1 MAEPAHSHDVTALLL
16 QWRGGDAVALKRL
29 MVLVYADLR
38 KVARAH
44 LRREQAGHSLQ
55 ATALVH
61 EVYLRLVSVERLRV
75 ENRAHV
81 IAVAARLMRQILVD
95 RARRKRAGKRG
106 GALSLVSVGSVTSRA
121 EPSAGGTDVDIL
133 ALDRALDELASFDNR
148 QCQVVEMKFFGG
160 LTIEEI
166 AEALNVSPATVER
179 EWAIA
184 KAWLY
189 QHLSGGAA

>member
-1 MAEPAHSHDVTALLL
+1 MAEPAYPHDVTALLL
-16 QWRGGDAVALKRL
+16 QWREGNSVALDRL
-29 MVLVYADLR
+29 MALVYTDLR

-75 ENRAHV
+75 ENRAHF

-106 GALSLVSVGSVTSRA
+106 GALSLISLGSVTSRA
-121 EPSAGGTDVDIL
+121 EPGGGETDVDIL
-133 ALDRALDELASFDNR
+133 ALDEALDELAAFDER
-148 QCQVVEMKFFGG
+148 QSRIVELKFFGG
-160 LTIEEI
+160 LTIDET
-166 AEALNVSPATVER
+166 AEALNISTATVER
-179 EWAIA
+179 EWVIA
-184 KAWLY
+184 RAWLY
-189 QHLSGGAA
+189 QRLSGA